1 MRDSM
6 YIGDGPWDEPC
17 PDMNGDAYVRKA
29 QAHLRRF
36 IEQIRRHYGN
46 EPDGG
51 LLCIQ
56 SNPHDFGT
64 YYSCEYV
71 WTNDAAAEYGFAV
84 EGDDL
89 GVLTYWDK
97 QEVDA

>member
-6 YIGDGPWDEPC
+6 YIGDGPWDEAC
-17 PDMNGDAYVRKA
+17 PDLNGDAYVREA

-36 IEQIRRHYGN
+36 IEQIRRHYGA
-46 EPDGG
+46 EPEGG
-51 LLCIQ
+51 RLCVQ
-56 SNPHDFGT
+56 ANPHDFGT
-64 YYSCEYV
+64 YYSGEYV

-89 GVLTYWDK
+89 GVMMNWDK
-97 QEVDA
+97 EEVSA

>member
-6 YIGDGPWDEPC
+6 YIGEGPWDEPC
-17 PDMNGDAYVRKA
+17 PALGGDAYTREA
-29 QAHLRRF
+29 RAHLARF
-36 IEQIRRHYGN
+36 IEQIRRHYGP

-51 LLCIQ
+51 RLCIQ

-84 EGDDL
+84 EGDAL
-89 GVLTYWDK
+89 GVLMYWDK
-97 QEVDA
+97 EEVSA